1 MASELPSDYTELE
14 RGTAVHYAACG
25 GIWVMTIFAT
35 PHKAD
40 MLLARPALQK
50 MEKWMPGGFSTLTW
64 VLPDAGYRMESD
76 ARAAASDV
84 TKAFNAVIRAQ
95 ATLIEGS
102 GFQAAT
108 VRAIVAGL
116 DTVIRSANS
125 KKVFSELEPA
135 IGWCLTQ
142 VPQRPSQSAADLT
155 QALESARQRLRVA
168 A

>member
-64 VLPDAGYRMESD
+64 VL
-76 ARAAASDV
+76 
-84 TKAFNAVIRAQ
+84 
-95 ATLIEGS
+95 
-102 GFQAAT
+102 
-108 VRAIVAGL
+108 
-116 DTVIRSANS
+116 
-125 KKVFSELEPA
+125 FSELEPA